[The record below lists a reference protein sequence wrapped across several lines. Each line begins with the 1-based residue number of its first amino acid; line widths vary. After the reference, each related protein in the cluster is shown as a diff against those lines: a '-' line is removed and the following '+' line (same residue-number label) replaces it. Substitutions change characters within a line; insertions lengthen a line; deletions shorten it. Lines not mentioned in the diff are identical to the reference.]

1 MQLSIHNH
9 VLLRGILAGAVA
21 LAGATACSRSDQ
33 TYAARDSTQS
43 GAIDTSVVTA
53 DTGAASTSQA
63 RTADTG
69 NSAVTSKPKA
79 PNARIHPG
87 TDSAAQGA
95 DRGAAGYREM
105 GRDTASPSESNPSD
119 TSHIQPTPDSGVS
132 AAPTADTAAASNSSV
147 ASTETSNPPA
157 DADTLDIQVQ
167 ADTTTAQAGV
177 RR

>member
-9 VLLRGILAGAVA
+9 ALLRGILAGAVA

-69 NSAVTSKPKA
+69 NSAVTSKSKA

-119 TSHIQPTPDSGVS
+119 TTHIQPTPDS
-132 AAPTADTAAASNSSV
+132 AASNSSV